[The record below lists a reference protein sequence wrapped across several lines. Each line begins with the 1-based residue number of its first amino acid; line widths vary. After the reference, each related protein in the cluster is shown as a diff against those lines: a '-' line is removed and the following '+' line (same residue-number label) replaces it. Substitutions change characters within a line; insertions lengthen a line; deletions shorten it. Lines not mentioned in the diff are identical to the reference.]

1 MLSYEIKH
9 NEIKK
14 INFEIR
20 KKEQSKTELENNLR
34 AKFYMAYVSLFVR
47 RININQIIEKR
58 GLING

>member
-1 MLSYEIKH
+1 MMNYELKH

-20 KKEQSKTELENNLR
+20 KKEQSKTELENNLK

-47 RININQIIEKR
+47 RISINQIIEKR
-58 GLING
+58 GLINA